1 MIERRIVGLLLTV
14 MATYVLAAAQPVA
27 AQNRHL
33 LPLRVRVDSVLA
45 ANTGKGMDPDIDLD
59 IADRLR
65 SMFDYTTYRLV
76 IHQELETVCGR
87 SVNFEMPGQ
96 GILHIAPRSIV
107 DNMIS
112 LEVVLFEGPHPLMS
126 SDLRMIN
133 HAVLMVGG
141 PHYLEG
147 TLITIITVGS
157 ADSHSPRHHLS
168 MPPGSTPPA
177 PPQPLPGASGNSATQ
192 AKIAPLPHP

>member
-1 MIERRIVGLLLTV
+1 MIERRTVALLLTV
-14 MATYVLAAAQPVA
+14 MSLYALAAAQPVA
-27 AQNRHL
+27 AQNHGM

-45 ANTGKGMDPDIDLD
+45 ASTGKGMDPDIDPD

-65 SMFDYTTYRLV
+65 SMFDYSTYRLV
-76 IHQELETVCGR
+76 LHQELDTVCGR

-96 GILHIAPRSIV
+96 GILHIAPRSII

-133 HAVLMVGG
+133 NAVLMVGG
-141 PHYLEG
+141 PHYLQG
-147 TLITIITVGS
+147 TLITVITVGS
-157 ADSHSPRHHLS
+157 PESHAPGAHH
-168 MPPGSTPPA
+168 GAPPA
-177 PPQPLPGASGNSATQ
+177 TAEPPAGPPDAGAMPARIAPAPQP
-192 AKIAPLPHP
+192 

>member
-14 MATYVLAAAQPVA
+14 MATYALAAAQPVA

-65 SMFDYTTYRLV
+65 SMFDYTTYRLIV
-76 IHQELETVCGR
+76 HQELETVCGR

-96 GILHIAPRSIV
+96 GILHIAPRSII

-141 PHYLEG
+141 PRYLEG

-157 ADSHSPRHHLS
+157 ADSHFPRAHHGAPLS
-168 MPPGSTPPA
+168 ITPPA
-177 PPQPLPGASGNSATQ
+177 PAQPLPGAPGKSTQ
-192 AKIAPLPHP
+192 AQIAPPPHP

>member
-1 MIERRIVGLLLTV
+1 MIERRIVGLLLTI
-14 MATYVLAAAQPVA
+14 MATCVLAAAQPVA

-45 ANTGKGMDPDIDLD
+45 ANTGKGMDPDIDID

-65 SMFDYTTYRLV
+65 SMFYFSTYRLV
-76 IHQELETVCGR
+76 LHQELETVCGR

-157 ADSHSPRHHLS
+157 ADSHFPRAHRGAPPAAAQP
-168 MPPGSTPPA
+168 PPGPPLTGATP
-177 PPQPLPGASGNSATQ
+177 
-192 AKIAPLPHP
+192 AKIAPPPQQ

>member
-1 MIERRIVGLLLTV
+1 MPATPAMIERRTVALLLTV
-14 MATYVLAAAQPVA
+14 MSLYALAAAQPVA
-27 AQNRHL
+27 AQNHGM

-45 ANTGKGMDPDIDLD
+45 ASTGKGMDPDIDPD

-65 SMFDYTTYRLV
+65 SMFDYSTYRLV
-76 IHQELETVCGR
+76 LHQELDTVCGR

-96 GILHIAPRSIV
+96 GILHIAPRSII

-133 HAVLMVGG
+133 NAVLMVGG
-141 PHYLEG
+141 P
-147 TLITIITVGS
+147 
-157 ADSHSPRHHLS
+157 R
-168 MPPGSTPPA
+168 
-177 PPQPLPGASGNSATQ
+177 
-192 AKIAPLPHP
+192 